1 MDLSDCTD
9 LLETYRRQFHVTQE
23 QFARLTGISDQSF
36 SQWGQGASPSP
47 KERKAFVES
56 DRLLHGLARVMEG
69 IQIGSWL
76 AQRNPAFDGSTPLE
90 VIERGEL
97 DRIWRMIYDLDSGQ
111 PS

>member
-76 AQRNPAFDGSTPLE
+76 VQRILFLMDQRFWKLLSVGSWI
-90 VIERGEL
+90 V
-97 DRIWRMIYDLDSGQ
+97 SGG
-111 PS
+111 